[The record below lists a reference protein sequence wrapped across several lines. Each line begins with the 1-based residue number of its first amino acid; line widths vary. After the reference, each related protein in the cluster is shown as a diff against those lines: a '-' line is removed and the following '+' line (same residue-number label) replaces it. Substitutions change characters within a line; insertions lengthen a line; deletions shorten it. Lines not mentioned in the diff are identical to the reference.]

1 MLDTTPGG
9 YCNRSELVG
18 VLRQGGLGLKN
29 FKKKISI
36 YFTTFML

>member
-29 FKKKISI
+29 LKKKLGNN
-36 YFTTFML
+36 FTTFMQ